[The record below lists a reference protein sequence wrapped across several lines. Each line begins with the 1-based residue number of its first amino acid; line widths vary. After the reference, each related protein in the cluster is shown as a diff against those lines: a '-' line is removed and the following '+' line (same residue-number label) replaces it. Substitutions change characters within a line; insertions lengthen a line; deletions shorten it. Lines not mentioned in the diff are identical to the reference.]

1 MKIGILGLLF
11 LGVTQICSAQFSL
24 RSGQSVTVACDNTEE
39 KVVQTALQLFARED
53 RKSTRLNSSHR
64 SQSRMPSSA

>member
-39 KVVQTALQLFARED
+39 KVVQTAYSYLHVIMKLYFLLLLLLVLTMAE
-53 RKSTRLNSSHR
+53 LL
-64 SQSRMPSSA
+64 